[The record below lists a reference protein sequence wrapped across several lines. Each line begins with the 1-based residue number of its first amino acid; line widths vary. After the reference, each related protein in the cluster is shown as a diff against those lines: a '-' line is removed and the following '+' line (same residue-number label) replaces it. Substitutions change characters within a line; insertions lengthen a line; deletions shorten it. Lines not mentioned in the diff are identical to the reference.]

1 MPRRLTIYFSNTE
14 KLPEILDRLAEKYKL
29 NKSDIVKYLVIK
41 GLEAIKDDDRGLQLY
56 SKLAQLEQ
64 AIREENQLYRTW
76 KSFLRSYDKA
86 YLLHDQPKEMLRAE
100 RIKELIERC
109 PDLKDPL
116 ETLLNL
122 RIRASE
128 KQKKILREIQQL
140 IKGEGYKPLEELL
153 EERP

>member
-153 EERP
+153 GEYS